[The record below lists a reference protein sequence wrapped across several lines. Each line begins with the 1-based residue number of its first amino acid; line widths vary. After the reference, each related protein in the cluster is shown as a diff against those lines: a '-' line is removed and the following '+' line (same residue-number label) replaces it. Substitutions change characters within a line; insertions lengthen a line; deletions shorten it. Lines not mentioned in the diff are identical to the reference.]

1 MADVLAK
8 RYLNYDVELQERQKV
23 AELLHVRQL
32 VSQGLQVL
40 VTLSAYFPEVQL
52 LSHFLSELS
61 KNIMLVIV
69 VDV

>member
-1 MADVLAK
+1 MLSY
-8 RYLNYDVELQERQKV
+8 RRGNKV

-52 LSHFLSELS
+52 LSHFLSVAVEKYHVGYS
-61 KNIMLVIV
+61 CRCVAACT
-69 VDV
+69 